1 MRCYLQNSPTMMF
14 TDLLFKRTQYGDT
27 GLPSTLS
34 PLTAAQVPGKCKSRV
49 CQKASISSLLPSHTK
64 RTNRLTPRK
73 MRLTQS
79 QTLKCG
85 QWKHHQPGST
95 RLRHRGPLFSPRGS
109 PPPCGPQAQA
119 LCIPIPESQ
128 QLLGGEGRR
137 VSRACLVWL
146 GPRRRGAQEW
156 QAGPMGLPGPARHLA
171 PTCTCARHPWP
182 PSPLRSPCLSPAW
195 AHPCR
200 R

>member
-27 GLPSTLS
+27 GLTSTLS

-49 CQKASISSLLPSHTK
+49 CQKASISALLPSHTK
-64 RTNRLTPRK
+64 RRLTPRK
-73 MRLTQS
+73 MRPTQS

-85 QWKHHQPGST
+85 QRKHHQPRST
-95 RLRHRGPLFSPRGS
+95 RLRHQGPLFSPRGS

-146 GPRRRGAQEW
+146 GPRRQGHRSGRWGPWGCLVQPSTWLPPAPVPGA
-156 QAGPMGLPGPARHLA
+156 PGLLVLRAHLA
-171 PTCTCARHPWP
+171 
-182 PSPLRSPCLSPAW
+182 
-195 AHPCR
+195 
-200 R
+200 